1 MNIPQMGD
9 QCTITFAWAMSS
21 QLEDVWELQ
30 DHSGTSWS
38 HPKGYFAESIQY
50 QRLLLAHEGSK
61 PVAFLVYEVI
71 WGNTAFL
78 ALLKVLPAY
87 QRKSI
92 GKSMIAELE
101 KRLIELGFK
110 SYVTSSETTNPNTK
124 RFFPDLGFTQIGE
137 LQMHHGGEIFYLK
150 VF

>member
-1 MNIPQMGD
+1 M
-9 QCTITFAWAMSS
+9 
-21 QLEDVWELQ
+21 
-30 DHSGTSWS
+30 
-38 HPKGYFAESIQY
+38 
-50 QRLLLAHEGSK
+50 
-61 PVAFLVYEVI
+61 I